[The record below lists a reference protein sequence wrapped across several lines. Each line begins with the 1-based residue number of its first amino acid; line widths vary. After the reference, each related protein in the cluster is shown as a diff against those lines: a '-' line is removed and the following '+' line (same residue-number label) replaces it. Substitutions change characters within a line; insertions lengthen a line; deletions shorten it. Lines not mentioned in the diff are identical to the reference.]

1 MPFDRAAT
9 PDPPPAPSEANAP
22 ERRGL
27 LRRLGPGLVTGAAD
41 DDPSG
46 LGTYTQVGARFGY
59 ALGWTL
65 LLSWPL
71 MVAIQEAC
79 ARIGCV
85 TGEGLAAAL
94 RRHAPA
100 WALWPAVALL
110 VVANVVNLA
119 ADLGAM
125 AAAASS
131 LVVGGP
137 PWLWAVAF
145 GLLCIWL
152 PARLDYRR
160 YAAVLR
166 WMAFALLAYP
176 AVALLAGVEW
186 RAALTGLALPRFP
199 GGWDAL
205 EALVAVLGTTISPYL
220 FFWQASLEAEER
232 RARNGWRADGT
243 EAPNVIRVQLRR
255 IRFDTSIG
263 MAASNLVGWFVMIA
277 AAATLHAAGRHEV
290 GSVAE
295 AAEALRPLAGET
307 AGLLFALGLIGTG
320 MLALP
325 AFSASIA
332 YAVEEAAGWRGQ
344 GGLDQPFRKARSFYA
359 MMALVVAMGGV
370 AEPLGLDP
378 IQALYW
384 AAVVNG
390 LLAPPLMAAVMWLA
404 DNPRLVGPD
413 CRLPRWLWLLGW
425 FATFAMSAAAVALV
439 VAWFR

>member
-1 MPFDRAAT
+1 M
-9 PDPPPAPSEANAP
+9 
-22 ERRGL
+22 
-27 LRRLGPGLVTGAAD
+27 VTGAAD

-46 LGTYTQVGARFGY
+46 LGTYTQIGARFGY

-71 MVAIQEAC
+71 MAAIQEAC
-79 ARIGCV
+79 ARIGCI
-85 TGEGLAAAL
+85 TGQGLAGAL
-94 RRHAPA
+94 RRHAPG

-125 AAAASS
+125 AAAASG

-137 PWLWAVAF
+137 RWLWAVAF
-145 GLLCIWL
+145 GLLCVWV
-152 PARLDYRR
+152 PAWLDYRR
-160 YAAVLR
+160 YAATLR
-166 WMAFALLAYP
+166 WLTLALLAYP

-186 RAALTGLALPRFP
+186 RAALTGLALPRLP

-232 RARNGWRADGT
+232 RARTGGSAGGT
-243 EAPNVIRVQLRR
+243 EPPAALRAELRR
-255 IRFDTSIG
+255 IRFDTVAG
-263 MAASNLVGWFVMIA
+263 MGISNLVGWFVVVA
-277 AAATLHAAGRHEV
+277 AAATLHAAGRHEI
-290 GSVAE
+290 GTVAE
-295 AAEALRPLAGET
+295 AAEALRPLAGDA

-325 AFSASIA
+325 AFAASIA
-332 YAVEEAAGWRGQ
+332 YAVEEAAGWREQ
-344 GGLDQPFRKARSFYA
+344 GGLDRPFRKARGFYA
-359 MMALVVAMGGV
+359 LMALVVAMGGV

-378 IQALYW
+378 VRALYW

-390 LLAPPLMAAVMWLA
+390 LLAPPLMAAVMWLS
-404 DNPRLVGPD
+404 DDPRVVGPE
-413 CRLPRWLWLLGW
+413 CRLPGWLRLLGW
-425 FATFAMSAAAVALV
+425 LATLAMGAAAAALV
-439 VAWFR
+439 LAWLR